1 MNQILLSFGNK
12 SRNGKDTAADGIKE
26 WCKRHDFPVLHVNF
40 ADALKIEVT
49 DAIRAAGGIEELLA
63 EGPEPGV
70 HFPSRVQS
78 TPNADIEPLSPFGK
92 HVKLL
97 QWWGGDYRRSQ
108 DPKYW
113 VDKRREKMVGFGG
126 VVITSDTRYVNEAI
140 DTLELGGYNVNVRRL
155 NEDGSQYL
163 DPSRPAGHLS
173 EVELDP
179 WNWDFRITVKPNEQK
194 LVQMQAV
201 QILKY
206 RMKQEGWMK

>member
-1 MNQILLSFGNK
+1 MSQILLSFGNK

-49 DAIRAAGGIEELLA
+49 DAIRAAGSVEDLIA
-63 EGPEPGV
+63 QGPEPGI
-70 HFPSRVQS
+70 HFPSWVQP
-78 TPNADIEPLSPFGK
+78 TPNADTEPLSPYGK

-108 DPKYW
+108 DLKYW

-126 VVITSDTRYVNEAI
+126 AVITSDTRYINEAI

-179 WNWDFRITVKPNEQK
+179 WNWDFRIIVKPNEQK

-206 RMKQEGWMK
+206 RMKQEGWIK